1 MTTNPKHLKISESL
15 KASKSHKDAIERKRA
30 RKEQSLRE
38 SLPAGITMT
47 GPYVDTNTATEFNCD
62 KHGMFEMKPR
72 SLHYRAYPCRGCFHE
87 ADAAGMIHRG
97 DRVKAG
103 AKISTAH
110 KTSVRKQEADELN
123 RQRAYQRMI
132 DSLPPSVRLD
142 EEYQRSDVY
151 HRFICDTH
159 GEFNTR
165 PMYVVRNNHPCP
177 QCRDAVGSSLAEREV
192 FDFVSSLLPGVRSNA
207 RDVLGDGRELD
218 VYVPSHHLAVEFN
231 GMYWH
236 SHSVLQDKN
245 YHLSKT
251 ELCEAKGIQLLHIWE
266 YEWTDR
272 GDVWKSIIRTKLGL
286 SDRIY
291 ARKCQLVEVSTD
303 QAKLFHNKNH
313 LNGYASASRH
323 VGLECCGELVMCMS
337 VGVSRFGENAV
348 EIIRS
353 SCILNTVIVGGTSR
367 LLTYINTDVVYYA
380 DRRLSMTGGGLCSIM
395 KVVSVSPPSF
405 WVYDGS
411 RLKHRLSYTK
421 AKMVEHPG
429 YNPAISVIDNIHK
442 IYNVLYD
449 CGVIKYRW
457 SVL

>member
-1 MTTNPKHLKISESL
+1 MTANPKHLKISESL
-15 KASKSHKDAIERKRA
+15 KSSKAHKDAIERKRV

-47 GPYVDTNTATEFNCD
+47 GPYIDANTTTQFNCGV
-62 KHGMFEMKPR
+62 HGAFEMKPR
-72 SLHYRAYPCRGCFHE
+72 SLHYRTYPCRECFHE

-97 DRVKAG
+97 DRIKAG
-103 AKISTAH
+103 AKIAVAH
-110 KTSVRKQEADELN
+110 KTSTKKQAANELN
-123 RQRAYQRMI
+123 RQRAYQRMV
-132 DSLPPSVRLD
+132 DSLPPSAHLA

-151 HRFICDTH
+151 HRFICDIH
-159 GEFNTR
+159 GEFNTK

-177 QCRDAVGSSLAEREV
+177 QCRDAVGSSSAEREV
-192 FDFVSSLLPGVRSNA
+192 FDFVSSLLPGVRSNV

-218 VYVPSHHLAVEFN
+218 VYIPSHRLAIEFN

-266 YEWTDR
+266 SEWMGR

-286 SDRIY
+286 SNRIY
-291 ARKCQLVEVSTD
+291 ARGCQLVDVSTD

-313 LNGYASASRH
+313 LNGYAAASQH
-323 VGLECCGELVMCMS
+323 VGLEYEGELVMCMS
-337 VGVSRFGENAV
+337 VGLSRFGENST

-353 SCILNTVIVGGTSR
+353 SCVLNTVIVGGISR
-367 LLTYINTDVVYYA
+367 LLTYINADVVYYA
-380 DRRLSMTGGGLCSIM
+380 DRRLSMNGGGLCSIM
-395 KVVSVSPPSF
+395 KVVSISQPSF

-411 RLKHRLSYTK
+411 RLRHRLSYTK
-421 AKMVEHPG
+421 SKMLNHPE
-429 YNPAISVIDNIHK
+429 YSPTISVIDNIHK
-442 IYNVLYD
+442 IYNVVYD

-457 SVL
+457 SA